1 MIIWIA
7 SYPKSGNT
15 WLRSLLSSYLF
26 SNKGTFNFQLLKKI
40 DQFSSKDLASKSKS
54 QINYQTKVSQN
65 WIPTQEIIN
74 KDKKIHLLKTHNA
87 MCEINGNKFTDS
99 SNTIS
104 VLYIVRDP
112 RNLITSLSHHYK
124 MTLDQS
130 FEFMTNK
137 RKIIFPINTLKNNKN
152 NKDPEDFNFLSDWS
166 SHYNSLKNIN
176 FCPVKIIKYEDFIS
190 DSKTTFINVLNF
202 LSKFMDI
209 KIDDNKIDNSLTST
223 NFENLSKMEK
233 TEGFEESPR
242 SIDTGE
248 KIKFFNLGKKND
260 WKKILD
266 KEVAKKIELH
276 FKNEMT
282 NLGYL

>member
-1 MIIWIA
+1 MF
-7 SYPKSGNT
+7 
-15 WLRSLLSSYLF
+15 SS
-26 SNKGTFNFQLLKKI
+26 NGTFNFQLLKKI
-40 DQFSSKDLASKSKS
+40 DQFSSKNLASKIKS
-54 QINYQTKVSQN
+54 ETNYQTRVSKN

-104 VLYIVRDP
+104 ALYIVRDP

-130 FEFMTNK
+130 FEFMTNE
-137 RKIIFPINTLKNNKN
+137 RKIIFPISISKNIKNNN
-152 NKDPEDFNFLSDWS
+152 DPEDFNFLSDWS
-166 SHYNSLKNIN
+166 SHYKSWKNIN
-176 FCPVKIIKYEDFIS
+176 FCPIKIIRYEDFIL
-190 DSKTTFINVLNF
+190 DTKKTFISVLNF
-202 LSKFMDI
+202 LSRFMDI
-209 KIDDNKIDNSLTST
+209 EIDDNRINNSIIST

-233 TEGFEESPR
+233 SEGFEESPT
-242 SIDTGE
+242 SIDTGK

-260 WKKILD
+260 WKKLLD
-266 KEVAKKIELH
+266 KEVAKKIESH

-282 NLGYL
+282 ILGYL

>member
-166 SHYNSLKNIN
+166 SHYNSWKNIN

-233 TEGFEESPR
+233 TEGFVRIIGNHPN
-242 SIDTGE
+242 TCGTHTFHQLP
-248 KIKFFNLGKKND
+248 KL
-260 WKKILD
+260 
-266 KEVAKKIELH
+266 
-276 FKNEMT
+276 
-282 NLGYL
+282 

>member
-1 MIIWIA
+1 
-7 SYPKSGNT
+7 
-15 WLRSLLSSYLF
+15 
-26 SNKGTFNFQLLKKI
+26 
-40 DQFSSKDLASKSKS
+40 
-54 QINYQTKVSQN
+54 
-65 WIPTQEIIN
+65 
-74 KDKKIHLLKTHNA
+74 
-87 MCEINGNKFTDS
+87 
-99 SNTIS
+99 
-104 VLYIVRDP
+104 
-112 RNLITSLSHHYK
+112 
-124 MTLDQS
+124 
-130 FEFMTNK
+130 
-137 RKIIFPINTLKNNKN
+137 
-152 NKDPEDFNFLSDWS
+152 
-166 SHYNSLKNIN
+166 
-176 FCPVKIIKYEDFIS
+176 
-190 DSKTTFINVLNF
+190 
-202 LSKFMDI
+202 MDI

>member
-137 RKIIFPINTLKNNKN
+137 RKIIFPLR
-152 NKDPEDFNFLSDWS
+152 
-166 SHYNSLKNIN
+166 
-176 FCPVKIIKYEDFIS
+176 
-190 DSKTTFINVLNF
+190 VLF
-202 LSKFMDI
+202 
-209 KIDDNKIDNSLTST
+209 
-223 NFENLSKMEK
+223 
-233 TEGFEESPR
+233 
-242 SIDTGE
+242 
-248 KIKFFNLGKKND
+248 
-260 WKKILD
+260 
-266 KEVAKKIELH
+266 
-276 FKNEMT
+276 
-282 NLGYL
+282 